1 MRDTESTWLLLLH
14 HLPPKPL
21 YLRAMVLRRL
31 RKLGALPVK
40 NSSYLL
46 PDRPEF
52 VEDLHWLRREI
63 EAQGGAAWVFRTEL
77 VAGLDDAA
85 VRDGFSKLHKTAYE
99 ELFRAASSLL
109 GRARRLKEK
118 SAPGTRAKLMADWK
132 KLARTAEELDRAAFF
147 GSPRK
152 EEVDSIMTTLRH
164 MLYKPSDSAPPSVD
178 TRHLRSAVWVTRKG
192 VKVDRIATAWLVRR
206 FIGETCKFRFV
217 DPASYMQKAGEIR
230 FDMYEG
236 EFTHQGDKCT
246 FEVVLDTIG
255 GDDAALRAIAE
266 MVHDIDCKDDK
277 FRRPETPGVAM
288 MIDGIAAR
296 HDSDAKRL
304 EDGFALFDSLYAQ
317 CGAATTKT
325 PRAPSAGKR

>member
-1 MRDTESTWLLLLH
+1 
-14 HLPPKPL
+14 
-21 YLRAMVLRRL
+21 MVLRRL

-46 PDRPEF
+46 PDRAEL

-63 EAQGGAAWVFRTEL
+63 ESQGGAAWIFRAGL

-85 VRDGFSKLHKTAYE
+85 VREGFAALHLTAYE
-99 ELFRAASSLL
+99 ELFRAASALL
-109 GRARRLKEK
+109 GRARRLTVK
-118 SAPGTRAKLMADWK
+118 SSPGVRAKLMADWK
-132 KLARTAEELDRAAFF
+132 RLARTSEDLDRAAYF

-152 EEVDSIMTTLRH
+152 EEIDSIMTTLRNL
-164 MLYKPSDSAPPSVD
+164 LYKPSGTTPSHD
-178 TRHLRSAVWVTRKG
+178 TLALRSAVWVTRRG

-217 DPASYMQKAGEIR
+217 EPASYTHKAGEVR

-236 EFTHQGDKCT
+236 EFTHEGDKCT
-246 FEVVLDTIG
+246 FEVVLNTIG
-255 GDDAALRAIAE
+255 VNDAALCAIAE

-277 FRRPETPGVAM
+277 FRRPETPGLAM

-304 EDGFALFDSLYAQ
+304 DDGFALFDSLYAQ
-317 CGAATTKT
+317 LSAAPTKT
-325 PRAPSAGKR
+325 PRALSARTR

>member
-1 MRDTESTWLLLLH
+1 MRDSQSTWLLLLH
-14 HLPPKPL
+14 HLPPRPL

-46 PDRPEF
+46 PDRPAH

-85 VRDGFSKLHKTAYE
+85 VREGFAGLHKTEYE
-99 ELFRAASSLL
+99 ELFRAASALL
-109 GRARRLKEK
+109 GRARRLTEK

-132 KLARTAEELDRAAFF
+132 KLARTLEELDRAVYFS
-147 GSPRK
+147 SPRK
-152 EEVDSIMTTLRH
+152 EEIDLIMTTLRH
-164 MLYKPSDSAPPSVD
+164 ILYKPSEAAVPAAE
-178 TRHLRSAVWVTRKG
+178 TRHLRNAVWVTRRG

-206 FIGETCKFRFV
+206 FIGESCKFRFV
-217 DPASYMQKAGEIR
+217 EPASYTHKAGEVR

-246 FEVVLDTIG
+246 FEVVLGSIG
-255 GDDAALRAIAE
+255 VNDASLRVIAE

-277 FRRPETPGVAM
+277 FRRPETPGLAM
-288 MIDGIAAR
+288 MMDGIAAR
-296 HDSDAKRL
+296 HDSDTKRL

-317 CGAATTKT
+317 STKT
-325 PRAPSAGKR
+325 PRAPSARKR

>member
-1 MRDTESTWLLLLH
+1 VR
-14 HLPPKPL
+14 
-21 YLRAMVLRRL
+21 
-31 RKLGALPVK
+31 

-46 PDRPEF
+46 PDRAEL
-52 VEDLHWLRREI
+52 VEDLHWLHREI
-63 EAQGGAAWVFRTEL
+63 ESQGGAAWIFRAGL

-85 VRDGFSKLHKTAYE
+85 VREGFAALHLTAYE
-99 ELFRAASSLL
+99 ELFRGASALL
-109 GRARRLKEK
+109 RRARRLTVR
-118 SAPGTRAKLMADWK
+118 SSPGVRAKLMADWK
-132 KLARTAEELDRAAFF
+132 RLARTSEDLDRAAYF

-152 EEVDSIMTTLRH
+152 EEIDSIMTTLRNL
-164 MLYKPSDSAPPSVD
+164 LYKPSGTAPSRG
-178 TRHLRSAVWVTRKG
+178 TLALRNAVWVTRRG

-217 DPASYMQKAGEIR
+217 EPASYTHKAGEVR

-236 EFTHQGDKCT
+236 EFTHQGDKCA
-246 FEVVLDTIG
+246 FEVVLNTIG
-255 GDDAALRAIAE
+255 VNDAALCAIAE

-277 FRRPETPGVAM
+277 FRRPETPGLAM

-317 CGAATTKT
+317 LSAAPTKT
-325 PRAPSAGKR
+325 PRALSARTR